1 MKLLRIKI
9 EGLFG
14 QFDYDIKLNQEEGI
28 TILTGPNGYGKTTI
42 LNIIWSLFNQNFDY
56 IQSVPF
62 KEISLDLDNDQTLCV
77 TIKNEIRIRV
87 TQNEIDVKAT
97 QNELV
102 AKVTSD
108 DGIQVPFTG
117 VKPVVFKKLYF
128 KLIDKNAVC
137 ETFEFPNVKLGKEHP
152 PVLKPLENIK
162 VYFIKD
168 QRLTQEI
175 VPKLDG
181 TFKFDG
187 TIKANGA
194 TVLVK
199 TISVYSKQLVV
210 SIHERKNEEQ
220 QLADKLASS
229 QHNRIK
235 ALSESLNEGE
245 FRKRFN
251 TLREKYRQLQNIGVY
266 TVDLED
272 TDYKD
277 NKGYLSIFLQ
287 DWEERIAVYD
297 NLVLKI
303 NLFLSILNRKPL
315 TNKTISIQT
324 NAGFCFTS
332 SNGEFLQPTDLSS
345 GEQHE
350 TILVYELLFNATPN
364 SLVLIDEPE
373 TSMHV
378 AWQIEFLQDIESI
391 AKISELSFVVATHSP
406 DLINDKM
413 DLCVDLFEN
422 ARGNGNHGE

>member
-1 MKLLRIKI
+1 MKLLSVRINN
-9 EGLFG
+9 LFG
-14 QFDYDIKLNQEEGI
+14 QFDYIIELNQEEGI

-42 LNIIWSLFNQNFDY
+42 LNIIWGLFNKDFEY
-56 IQSVPF
+56 IRDVPF
-62 KEISLDLDNDQTLCV
+62 KEINLNLDNGQALCI
-77 TIKNEIRIRV
+77 IKESGQVGIV
-87 TQNEIDVKAT
+87 TQNGDTLVT
-97 QNELV
+97 QNNERLT
-102 AKVTSD
+102 ANIT
-108 DGIQVPFTG
+108 
-117 VKPVVFKKLYF
+117 KLCF
-128 KLIDKNAVC
+128 SLTDKNAVYDF
-137 ETFEFPNVKLGKEHP
+137 FEFSGQKLENEQI
-152 PVLKPLENIK
+152 PVLKFLASIN

-175 VPKLDG
+175 VPKHDG

-194 TVLVK
+194 VVLVK
-199 TISVYSKQLVV
+199 TISLYSAKLIA
-210 SIHERKNEEQ
+210 SIFEKKNEEQ

-235 ALSESLNEGE
+235 ALSSPLAESE
-245 FRKRFN
+245 FRERFN
-251 TLREKYRQLQNIGVY
+251 ALRKRYRQLHNMGIY

-277 NKGYLSIFLQ
+277 NKGYLSVFLL

-297 NLVLKI
+297 EPLAKI
-303 NLFLSILNRKPL
+303 ELFLSILNGKKLINKTVTVNAKDGFLFLTSDGKPL
-315 TNKTISIQT
+315 PLT
-324 NAGFCFTS
+324 A
-332 SNGEFLQPTDLSS
+332 LSS

-350 TILVYELLFNATPN
+350 TILLYELLFNAPPN

-378 AWQIEFLQDIESI
+378 AWQIEFLHDIESI
-391 AKISELSFVVATHSP
+391 AKTAGLSFIIATHSP

-422 ARGNGNHGE
+422 ARGNGNHGK